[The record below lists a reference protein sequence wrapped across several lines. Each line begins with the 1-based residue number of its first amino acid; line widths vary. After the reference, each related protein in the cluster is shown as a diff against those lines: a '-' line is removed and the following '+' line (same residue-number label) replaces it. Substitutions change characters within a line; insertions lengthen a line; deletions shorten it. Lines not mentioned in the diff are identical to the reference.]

1 MRRLFPF
8 LALIL
13 LLTACNTSIA
23 PTPTLAPTVT
33 PQPTAIPTNTL
44 APTKAPTSTAVPQAA
59 NAAWWND
66 TVFYEIFV
74 RSFYDSNGD
83 GVGDFQGIVARL
95 DYLTALGI
103 KGIWLMPIHPSPSYH
118 GYDVTDYRAVNPD
131 YGTLDDFKQLLSEA
145 HKRGIKIIMDFVLNH
160 TSVQHPWF
168 IASQDPKSDKRDWY
182 IWSDTDPKYL
192 GPWNEVV
199 WHPGKSGYYYGIF
212 DAGMPD
218 LNYRNPAVTKE
229 MESVASFWLSEVGV
243 DGLRLDGSQYLVEQG
258 RVQANTKATHEWY
271 KQFYTFYKGV
281 APNAMTIGEVWDTVF
296 AAVPYVQ
303 NKEMDLVFNFD
314 LASAYMSGVS
324 SGDAGKLNDSI
335 KFDMTYFPPGQFGSF
350 LTNHDMNRVM
360 SQLGEDEE
368 KAKSAAVLY
377 LTMPGVP
384 FIYYG
389 EEIGMLGSKPDEKIR
404 TPMEWSAEANAGFTA
419 GTPWEPV
426 NTDYKDRNVASQ
438 AKDPNSLLALYRT
451 LVALRNGHAALREGK
466 WFQVDAGSSSV
477 FAALRATNDEAIL
490 VLMNLSD
497 APIKDYKLNL
507 AAGPLKGEL
516 SLQPLL
522 GEGVFAA
529 LTANDQGGFTD
540 FVPLAELPA
549 YARLVLVLR

>member
-1 MRRLFPF
+1 V
-8 LALIL
+8 
-13 LLTACNTSIA
+13 T
-23 PTPTLAPTVT
+23 TPAAASQV
-33 PQPTAIPTNTL
+33 
-44 APTKAPTSTAVPQAA
+44 A
-59 NAAWWND
+59 NAAWWDD

-83 GVGDFQGIVARL
+83 GKGDFKGIIAKL
-95 DYLTALGI
+95 DYLSGLGI
-103 KGIWLMPIHPSPSYH
+103 KGIWLMPIQPSPSYH

-145 HKRGIKIIMDFVLNH
+145 HKRGIKVIMDFVLNH

-192 GPWNEVV
+192 GPWNEQV
-199 WHPGKSGYYYGIF
+199 WHPGRNGYYYGIF

-218 LNYRNPAVTKE
+218 LNYRNPAVTQE
-229 MESVASFWLSEVGV
+229 MESTANFWLYDVGV
-243 DGLRLDGSQYLVEQG
+243 DGLRLDGARHLIEQG

-271 KQFYTFYKGV
+271 KQFYSFYKRV

-335 KFDMTYFPPGQFGSF
+335 KFDTTYFPPGQFGSF
-350 LTNHDMNRVM
+350 LTNHDQERVM
-360 SQLGEDEE
+360 SQLGGDVE
-368 KAKSAAVLY
+368 KAKTAAVLY

-389 EEIGMLGSKPDEKIR
+389 EEIGMLGAKPDEQIR
-404 TPMEWSAEANAGFTA
+404 TPMEWSAETNAGFTT

-426 NTDYKDRNVASQ
+426 NTDYQARNVANQ
-438 AKDPNSLLALYRT
+438 DKDPSSLLTLYRN
-451 LVALRNGHAALREGK
+451 LVSIRKAHPALREGQWLK
-466 WFQVDAGSSSV
+466 VDSGATAV
-477 FAALRATNDEAIL
+477 FAALRATNGEAIL
-490 VLMNLSD
+490 VLLNLSD
-497 APIKDYKLNL
+497 APVKDYRLNL
-507 AAGPLKGEL
+507 ATGPLKGQL
-516 SLQPLL
+516 TLQPLL
-522 GEGVFAA
+522 GAGSFST
-529 LTANDQGGFTD
+529 LKANDAGGFTD
-540 FVPLAELPA
+540 FAPLPELPA
-549 YARLVLVLR
+549 HARLVVALK